1 MPLPLAPVFTHF
13 EDPEYNRG
21 LVSMTAY
28 AEGVWVD
35 TKPATP
41 VPHRIRLALDRRE
54 YNADSRFF
62 AVYVDEGAA
71 KLAAASLQVQ
81 AIRADGV
88 PINLGAPLSMAEST
102 LQLPADQ
109 VSIAAF
115 YQRAN
120 PNLRP
125 VPGDIVACT
134 LYPDDTSLDAIVV
147 VEVTVVADP
156 VTPTPQAAYAL
167 LRKTGTAVACT
178 RFAWSPIATR
188 IELINPGDLLG
199 ETVRRRAVFA
209 WTDTDR
215 AMRDSQYA
223 VQKLSATGS
232 THTIEDDAWEPQ
244 PIAN

>member
-88 PINLGAPLSMAEST
+88 SINLGAPLSMAEST

-125 VPGDIVACT
+125 VSGDIVACT

-178 RFAWSPIATR
+178 RFAGSR
-188 IELINPGDLLG
+188 LRPG
-199 ETVRRRAVFA
+199 
-209 WTDTDR
+209 
-215 AMRDSQYA
+215 S
-223 VQKLSATGS
+223 
-232 THTIEDDAWEPQ
+232 
-244 PIAN
+244 N

>member
-71 KLAAASLQVQ
+71 KLAAAS
-81 AIRADGV
+81 IRADGV
-88 PINLGAPLSMAEST
+88 PTNLGAPLSMAEST

-115 YQRAN
+115 
-120 PNLRP
+120 
-125 VPGDIVACT
+125 
-134 LYPDDTSLDAIVV
+134 
-147 VEVTVVADP
+147 
-156 VTPTPQAAYAL
+156 
-167 LRKTGTAVACT
+167 
-178 RFAWSPIATR
+178 
-188 IELINPGDLLG
+188 
-199 ETVRRRAVFA
+199 
-209 WTDTDR
+209 
-215 AMRDSQYA
+215 
-223 VQKLSATGS
+223 
-232 THTIEDDAWEPQ
+232 
-244 PIAN
+244 

>member
-1 MPLPLAPVFTHF
+1 MPWGRTLLLKVDAAWFARLRQCRCKCGCGCTELASCTCACGRISLARSSSAVTNA
-13 EDPEYNRG
+13 ERRR
-21 LVSMTAY
+21 TAY
-28 AEGVWVD
+28 AGGVGVD

-178 RFAWSPIATR
+178 ASPGPR
-188 IELINPGDLLG
+188 LRPG
-199 ETVRRRAVFA
+199 
-209 WTDTDR
+209 
-215 AMRDSQYA
+215 S
-223 VQKLSATGS
+223 
-232 THTIEDDAWEPQ
+232 
-244 PIAN
+244 N